1 MPNNEYIS
9 GMYEKLKGIVLNTIR
24 YSDKHNIVHV
34 YTDARGLM
42 SFAVPQGKTHAARM
56 RNAML
61 MPLSLVDMEAAVR
74 NGRELAMMRELHRH
88 YPLATLYSDP
98 VKNAIAM
105 FISELLAHVIQEPEG
120 NDPLFRYIEQ
130 SVQLLEQMPD
140 GYANF
145 HICFLFHLGAHL
157 GIQPNVES
165 YRHGY
170 WFDMIDGVFTPSAVR
185 GHMLLQ
191 PREAQVIYLLS
202 RMTFRNMAVFKFN
215 REERNRMLDLIISY
229 YRLHNAAIGTLRS
242 PDILKQL
249 FV

>member
-1 MPNNEYIS
+1 
-9 GMYEKLKGIVLNTIR
+9 MYEKLKGIVLNTIR
-24 YSDKHNIVHV
+24 YSDKHNIVHI
-34 YTDARGLM
+34 YTDGRGLM

-61 MPLSLVDMEAAVR
+61 MPLSLIDLEATMR
-74 NGRELAMMRELHRH
+74 NGHELSMLREVRRN

-98 VKNAIAM
+98 IKNAIAL

-120 NDPLFRYIEQ
+120 NSYLFRYIEQ

-140 GYANF
+140 QIANF

-157 GIQPNVES
+157 GIQPNLES
-165 YRHGY
+165 YRKGY
-170 WFDMIDGVFTPSAVR
+170 WFDMTEGVFVPAAVR
-185 GHMLLQ
+185 GHDLLQ
-191 PREAQVIYLLS
+191 PQEAQVIHLLS
-202 RMTFRNMAVFKFN
+202 RMTFSNMTVFRFN
-215 REERNRMLDLIISY
+215 REERNRMLDVIIGY

-249 FV
+249 FI

>member
-1 MPNNEYIS
+1 
-9 GMYEKLKGIVLNTIR
+9 MYEKLRGIVLNTIR
-24 YSDKHNIVHV
+24 YSDKHNIVHI
-34 YTDARGLM
+34 YTDGRGLM

-56 RNAML
+56 RNALL
-61 MPLSLVDMEAAVR
+61 MPLSLVNLEAGVR
-74 NGRELAMMRELHRH
+74 AGRDLAILREVHRN

-98 VKNAIAM
+98 MKNAIAL

-120 NDPLFRYIEQ
+120 NEYLFSYIEQ

-140 GYANF
+140 HVANF
-145 HICFLFHLGAHL
+145 HICFLYHLGAHL

-165 YRHGY
+165 YRKGY
-170 WFDMIDGVFTPSAVR
+170 WFDMSDGVFVPQSVR
-185 GHMLLQ
+185 GHALLQ
-191 PREAQVIYLLS
+191 PQEAQVIHLLS
-202 RMTFRNMAVFKFN
+202 RMTFSNMGVFRFN
-215 REERNRMLDLIISY
+215 RDERNRMLDVIISY

>member
-1 MPNNEYIS
+1 
-9 GMYEKLKGIVLNTIR
+9 MYEKFKGIVLNTIR
-24 YSDKHNIVHV
+24 YSDKHNIVHI
-34 YTDARGLM
+34 YTDGRGLM
-42 SFAVPQGKTHAARM
+42 SFAVPQGKTSAARM

-61 MPLSLVDMEAAVR
+61 MPLSLIDLEAGVR
-74 NGRELAMMRELHRH
+74 HGRELSILREVRRN

-98 VKNAIAM
+98 IKNAIAL

-130 SVQLLEQMPD
+130 SVQLLEQMPRQI
-140 GYANF
+140 ANF
-145 HICFLFHLGAHL
+145 HICFLYHLGAHL
-157 GIQPNVES
+157 GIQPNVDS
-165 YRHGY
+165 YRKGY
-170 WFDMIDGVFTPSAVR
+170 WFDMTEGVFVPGAVR
-185 GHMLLQ
+185 GHMHLQ
-191 PREAQVIYLLS
+191 PDEAQVIYLLS
-202 RMTFRNMAVFKFN
+202 RMTFSNMSVFRFN